1 MRHRFSD
8 AVQADHLRY
17 AVPTKQN
24 LLEVYRWDWQCKK
37 GSIRGAQVSV
47 RRCYLLAER
56 SYHSCRRRLQPHRQ
70 PLPNLVFVV
79 LGRYGYDIFL
89 GIQALHIRTMI
100 RTYTFLVSHR
110 RDVSNVYEYFIA
122 DMFSLRVLQFV
133 MLSCCTAMLTFFLLT
148 SIPGIGY
155 SFFQPHFF
163 FSLSTLRLFLF
174 LRRRRDVFFLYLNVE
189 MFPFYPSTFGSLL
202 CVLSV
207 EIFSTARYGR
217 ARSLSD
223 VFTCDWDGGGVGA
236 VAPIRYSCTKPC
248 KGWH

>member
-1 MRHRFSD
+1 
-8 AVQADHLRY
+8 
-17 AVPTKQN
+17 
-24 LLEVYRWDWQCKK
+24 
-37 GSIRGAQVSV
+37 
-47 RRCYLLAER
+47 
-56 SYHSCRRRLQPHRQ
+56 
-70 PLPNLVFVV
+70 
-79 LGRYGYDIFL
+79 
-89 GIQALHIRTMI
+89 MI

-110 RDVSNVYEYFIA
+110 RDVSNVYECFIA
-122 DMFSLRVLQFV
+122 EMFSLRVLQFV
-133 MLSCCTAMLTFFLLT
+133 MLSCTAMLIFYLLT
-148 SIPGIGY
+148 SILVIP
-155 SFFQPHFF
+155 FFNLTF

-207 EIFSTARYGR
+207 EIFSTARYSR